1 MRAIVCLFVF
11 SSIAITAMAAD
22 PPPAFKSSKPRPT
35 LGITFAPEPKQP
47 RPTDAESLP
56 GPTVSHVFED
66 GPAHKAGVVIGDCV
80 IRLNGKKLAAAADV
94 VDACEELQVGK
105 SAKLAVKR
113 RDDKKGGWTTL
124 FLEITPVSPEEFAG
138 VKEKDAEERKRL
150 LAERQREANERAAGI
165 HEKEKAE
172 AADRRKE
179 MLERPPLEITA
190 GALGR
195 DIINQPVLALRVKS
209 NRPQRI
215 EAYEVTVQCFTKFG
229 DPVKGPRGSHV
240 YDGIAQNEVEAEGES
255 TVKWQLTFH
264 NTTGLA
270 KVRIERVK
278 LADGTVWKP
287 AKDDEGWI
295 EVKTK

>member
-11 SSIAITAMAAD
+11 SSIAIPAMAAD
-22 PPPAFKSSKPRPT
+22 PPPAVQSSKPRPA
-35 LGITFAPEPKQP
+35 LGITFAPEPKKI

-56 GPTVSHVFED
+56 GPIVSHVFED
-66 GPAHKAGVVIGDCV
+66 GPAHKAGVLMGDCV
-80 IRLNGKKLAAAADV
+80 IRLNGKKLSAASDV
-94 VDACEELQVGK
+94 VDACEELQAGK

-113 RDDKKGGWTTL
+113 RDEKKAGWTTH

-138 VKEKDAEERKRL
+138 IEERDAKERKRL
-150 LAERQREANERAAGI
+150 LAERQREANERAAAI
-165 HEKEKAE
+165 HERERAE

-179 MLERPPLEITA
+179 MLARPPLEITA

-195 DIINQPVLALRVKS
+195 DIINQPVLALLVRS

-229 DPVKGPRGSHV
+229 DPVKGPRGSHI
-240 YDGIAQNEVEAEGES
+240 YEGIAQSEVDAESES
-255 TVKWQLTFH
+255 TAKWQLTFH

-287 AKDDEGWI
+287 AKNDEGWV
-295 EVKTK
+295 EVKMK

>member
-1 MRAIVCLFVF
+1 MRSMRWVCVF
-11 SSIAITAMAAD
+11 ACISLTAMAAD
-22 PPPAFKSSKPRPT
+22 PPDEGKTKQRPG
-35 LGITFAPEPKQP
+35 LGIGFVQHPKKTP
-47 RPTDAESLP
+47 PVESDTLP
-56 GPTVSHVFED
+56 GPMVSQIIQD
-66 GPAHKAGVVIGDCV
+66 GPAHKAGVMVGDCV
-80 IRLNGKKLAAAADV
+80 VRLDGKKIAEVKDV
-94 VDACEELQVGK
+94 FDVCEDLQPGK
-105 SAKLAVKR
+105 PAKLAVKR
-113 RDDKKGGWTTL
+113 RDEKKGGWATH
-124 FLEITPVSPEEFAG
+124 FLEITPLPAKEFAQ
-138 VKEKDAEERKRL
+138 VREKNVEEQKRL
-150 LAERQREANERAAGI
+150 LAERQREANERAAVI

-179 MLERPPLEITA
+179 MLARPPLEITA

-229 DPVKGPRGSHV
+229 DPVKGPRGSHI

-287 AKDDEGWI
+287 TKDDEGWI
-295 EVKTK
+295 EVKIK